1 MEIAGF
7 LWLPVQEP
15 GFRNVI
21 AWMTFN
27 SMIPRFCESQ
37 CLYRG
42 IIKALQQYELPGK
55 TVTCLFFEGVPATW
69 PLARNAVE
77 EMLQIGDCRRLF
89 AKMATLILFL
99 FTYPL
104 ARWHWNTSHGEMA
117 FPHPVNLGWPCEL
130 LHQTKMQQNQN
141 HVSSESRSQK
151 ALHSFILL
159 ELLVTHMW
167 LRG

>member
-15 GFRNVI
+15 GFKNVI

-27 SMIPRFCESQ
+27 SMIPRFCKSQ

-69 PLARNAVE
+69 PPARNAVE
-77 EMLQIGDCRRLF
+77 EMLQIGNCRRLF
-89 AKMATLILFL
+89 LKMATLILFL
-99 FTYPL
+99 SYISFGKMTLKHFPWRDGISPPGESGL
-104 ARWHWNTSHGEMA
+104 ALWTASPN
-117 FPHPVNLGWPCEL
+117 
-130 LHQTKMQQNQN
+130 KMQQKQN
-141 HVSSESRSQK
+141 HISSESRSQK

-159 ELLVTHMW
+159 EILATHMW